1 MAKIMVVDDSPTM
14 RVMIT
19 DLLKHYQFD
28 VVEAVDGQEAK
39 TMLTEMP
46 QSSYP
51 DLLITDI
58 VMPKMNGYELCR
70 WIKDELKSAGIPV
83 IMCSTKGEEFDR
95 HWGMRQGG
103 DAYVIKP
110 FNPSELIETVK
121 QLLKAKSPG

>member
-83 IMCSTKGEEFDR
+83 VMCSTKGEEFDR